1 MIQNMRGKK
10 ISKTVAI
17 YQRINRFKSPIIVIS
32 LFVLFLIPGLASSHS
47 PSSMELQ
54 YDFIN
59 QKLSVTITHTVL
71 SPNDH
76 YVERVEINKNDELY
90 LTQDYTSQPTTSTFT
105 YTYDVETVDND
116 VLEVTAICSIA
127 GSITEQITAEAP
139 PLNKI
144 VLIINPSIE
153 TIDENTAQ
161 DFNVSI
167 YYNGEPMD
175 DITLDTEVKLGS
187 ASAPLR
193 IAEGQYRF
201 TYTSPDVTKDL
212 TETIDINASKVGYDD
227 ARERLQ
233 FTILDKGDSGE
244 TCPPTLDGIIDAD
257 EYDFKA
263 KFAGGDF
270 GFHWRIAEDT
280 IFLAME
286 VKTEGW
292 VAIGFEPSDR
302 MKDADMI
309 IGWVTGSGEVNVID
323 AYSTGVNGPHPPDTD
338 IGGTRDILCYGGK
351 EIGGT
356 TIIELKRLLSTGDD
370 RDKNIPATGE
380 LDIIWAFGQ
389 NDNFDSEH
397 TRRGY
402 GTLDMATGEYSER
415 EVPSLWVFHAALMTI
430 GFVLMLI
437 GVGIAKTQKKKKWW
451 LKTHKIIGVLAAII
465 SVAGLFLGFIMVSLS
480 SGEHFRVPHAY
491 IGVIAIVFGVLTP
504 ILGFAVFKVKKGKNK
519 IRSAHRWF
527 GRIAIVLMV
536 LNIIFGLSL
545 AGVI

>member
-1 MIQNMRGKK
+1 MSK
-10 ISKTVAI
+10 INAN
-17 YQRINRFKSPIIVIS
+17 YRRIRRFKSPILVMS
-32 LFVLFLIPGLASSHS
+32 LFVLLLIPGLALAHN
-47 PSSMELQ
+47 PSSMELE
-54 YDFIN
+54 YDFN
-59 QKLSVTITHTVL
+59 SQQLSVTITHNVA

-76 YVERVEINKNDELY
+76 YVERVEINKNDEPY

-105 YTYDVETVDND
+105 YTYDVETVDED

-139 PLNKI
+139 PLNEI
-144 VLIINPSIE
+144 VLIINPSINS
-153 TIDENTAQ
+153 IDEKTAQ
-161 DFNVSI
+161 DFTISI
-167 YYNGEPMD
+167 YYNGEPLD
-175 DITLDTEVKLGS
+175 DVTLDTEVKLGS
-187 ASAPLR
+187 ASDPLR

-212 TETIDINASKVGYDD
+212 TETIDIKASKVGYDD
-227 ARERLQ
+227 ASERLQ
-233 FTILDKGDSGE
+233 FTVLDKGDSGE

-286 VKTEGW
+286 VKTDGW

-309 IGWVTGSGEVNVID
+309 IGWVTGSGEINVID
-323 AYSTGVNGPHPPDTD
+323 AYSTGVNGPHPPDTE

-370 RDKNIPATGE
+370 RDKNIPSKGE

-389 NDNFDSEH
+389 NDNFDSAH

-415 EVPSLWVFHAALMTI
+415 EVPSLWVVHATLMTI
-430 GFVLMLI
+430 GFILILI

-451 LKTHKIIGVLAAII
+451 LKTHKIIGIFAAII

-491 IGVIAIVFGVLTP
+491 IGVIAIIFVILTP
-504 ILGFAVFKVKKGKNK
+504 ILGFAALKVKEGKAK
-519 IRSAHRWF
+519 IRSIHRWI
-527 GRIAIVLMV
+527 GRIAIVLML